1 MRRFALVTL
10 PGTTTP
16 PQTPTP
22 LHPPARQVAC
32 AELEIAAR
40 LMPLRRVGFGAL
52 PPPQLADDPQ
62 LNAEVHAAAFHVRHC
77 ANALLRTRPPAHA
90 VFVRLRL
97 PGTPHVD
104 SSHVALSELLPENIM
119 SAYTAQQGGG
129 ADARATF
136 EAAVA
141 PPAPKVAPPV
151 YRNTSQGGGSTPRVV
166 APPPPPP
173 RADPEGTWSKEVPL
187 ATLACAEPRRR
198 T

>member
-1 MRRFALVTL
+1 
-10 PGTTTP
+10 
-16 PQTPTP
+16 
-22 LHPPARQVAC
+22 
-32 AELEIAAR
+32 
-40 LMPLRRVGFGAL
+40 MPLRRVGFGAL

-90 VFVRLRL
+90 VFLRLRL

-104 SSHVALSELLPENIM
+104 SSHVALSEVLPDNIM

-141 PPAPKVAPPV
+141 PPAPKVAPPASAMAPKV
-151 YRNTSQGGGSTPRVV
+151 ALPLGNSLQSVTLYTSSVASTQ
-166 APPPPPP
+166 
-173 RADPEGTWSKEVPL
+173 L
-187 ATLACAEPRRR
+187 
-198 T
+198 